1 MKVVYIS
8 SNQMA
13 RHRRSLYGRGIVNFA
28 DSYWLRSHIPLRSSL
43 VVLRLWSDN
52 VNWNSC
58 ILKHVNK
65 LELLHFRGFEKAN
78 WYTDLKYC
86 SFGGIAMKGRTGICI
101 CMISMCL
108 VLVFVVKRKR
118 RLEKSL
124 VMSINFSG
132 NQCRSSLK
140 VCGLVKK
147 FLNLR
152 YDLPFSFL
160 VHWLFNV

>member
-1 MKVVYIS
+1 
-8 SNQMA
+8 
-13 RHRRSLYGRGIVNFA
+13 
-28 DSYWLRSHIPLRSSL
+28 
-43 VVLRLWSDN
+43 
-52 VNWNSC
+52 
-58 ILKHVNK
+58 
-65 LELLHFRGFEKAN
+65 
-78 WYTDLKYC
+78 
-86 SFGGIAMKGRTGICI
+86 MKGRTGICI

-160 VHWLFNV
+160 VH